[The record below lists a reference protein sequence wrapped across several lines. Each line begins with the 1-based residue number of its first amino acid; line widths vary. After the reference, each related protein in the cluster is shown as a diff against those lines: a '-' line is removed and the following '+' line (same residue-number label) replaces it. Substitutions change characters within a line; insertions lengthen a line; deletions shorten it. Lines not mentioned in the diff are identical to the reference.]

1 MKKLEKLEKYVRVP
15 DVSFFGTYFYDGE
28 DIELHNETVEVEN
41 YSLTI
46 IDKIENGI
54 FYKHKVLTDK
64 ESGLEEITDTK
75 CPIKEGEMLAFAEN
89 VGFTKMRGLVS
100 IEDAINRLKML
111 DSNYFDEEGNII
123 N

>member
-46 IDKIENGI
+46 IDKIENGV

-75 CPIKEGEMLAFAEN
+75 CPIKEGEMLSFAEN

-123 N
+123 K

>member
-15 DVSFFGTYFYDGE
+15 DVNFYGTYFYDGE
-28 DIELHNETVEVEN
+28 DIELHNKTEEIEN

-54 FYKHKVLTDK
+54 FYKHKVLIDK
-64 ESGLEEITDTK
+64 ESGLEEVTDTK
-75 CPIKEGEMLAFAEN
+75 YPVKEGEMLAFAEN

>member
-46 IDKIENGI
+46 IDKIENGV

-75 CPIKEGEMLAFAEN
+75 CPIKEGEMLSFTEN

-123 N
+123 K